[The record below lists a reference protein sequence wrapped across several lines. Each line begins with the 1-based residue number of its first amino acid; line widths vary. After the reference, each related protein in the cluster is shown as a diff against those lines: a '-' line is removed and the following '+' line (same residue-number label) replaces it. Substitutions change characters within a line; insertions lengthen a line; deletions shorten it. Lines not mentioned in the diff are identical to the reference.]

1 MKKSIL
7 SGREII
13 AVLLDW
19 AVSLSAGNE
28 DQGEDFVVFLL
39 IKFGMS
45 AVAKIEFQSNMNW
58 FYFLSIIGEIQR
70 ELSEHYILYIWT
82 F

>member
-1 MKKSIL
+1 MNKSIL

-28 DQGEDFVVFLL
+28 DQGEDFVVFLV
-39 IKFGMS
+39 KFRMS
-45 AVAKIEFQSNMNW
+45 AVAKIGFQSNMNW